1 VKEMKNFV
9 DLVFEKVKQALE
21 KNQCQSVS
29 HRWDHIY
36 RVYRRAIKIANEIK
50 GENVNMEILKIS
62 ALLHDI
68 DQPYNEKQNH
78 VKRSLSKAEQIL
90 KEIGYPEEKIKKVL
104 NVISE
109 HSSEDDKEPT
119 TIEAKILFDADKL
132 DGIGAI
138 GIARVFAFCGQN
150 GLTPKEAIEWY
161 RRKIEKALPKMQT
174 KVGKEIVKREL
185 KYVYSFFEKFKKEEE
200 NLL

>member
-1 VKEMKNFV
+1 MKNFV

-161 RRKIEKALPKMQT
+161 KRKIEKALPKMQT

-185 KYVYSFFEKFKKEEE
+185 KYVCSFFEKFKEEEE

>member
-1 VKEMKNFV
+1 MKNFV
-9 DLVFEKVKQALE
+9 DLVIEKVKQALE

-185 KYVYSFFEKFKKEEE
+185 KYVYSFFEKFKEEEE